1 MRIKKSVKTMDKV
14 SVKGKVIKI
23 EPGAQHEGRTYTQ
36 HVFFEISPG
45 KIIDIFDL
53 NMLFYP
59 EWVGK
64 DVSLTLLMFLSK
76 VESITDE
83 IYGIDPNPN
92 SDEHHIPTSGG
103 HCFSGRINAIDYNH
117 KKLVVDIGVGDIMVD
132 PLMKWPFSIGEFIR
146 VCPSRVDLMDVI
158 DHDRDHKNCGQST

>member
-1 MRIKKSVKTMDKV
+1 MSIKKSVKTMDNV

-36 HVFFEISPG
+36 YVFFELAPG

-53 NMLFYP
+53 NMLLHP
-59 EWVGK
+59 GWVGK

-83 IYGIDPNPN
+83 IYDISPNPN
-92 SDEHHIPTSGG
+92 PDEHRIPTSGG
-103 HCFSGRINAIDYNH
+103 HCFSGRINAIDDNH
-117 KKLVVDIGVGDIMVD
+117 KELVVDIGVGDVMVD
-132 PLMKWPFSIGEFIR
+132 PLMKWPFSIGEFVR
-146 VCPSRVDLMDVI
+146 VCPSKVDLMDVI
-158 DHDRDHKNCGQST
+158 DHDRDHKNCGRVA